1 VVKDKQG
8 NIPSQMPFICVILIN
23 HL

>member
-8 NIPSQMPFICVILIN
+8 NIPSQMPFICVIPIN